1 MRVDSRIFYESAGGR
16 ASKTGLTVHWPTRTS
31 QGLLFSERFQQTLYH
46 IGVSVLDKPAVYRI
60 KVRGVVPESW
70 IDRLQDMDIV
80 SVASAATI
88 LEGWLPDQA
97 ALNGVLNTLYQLRL
111 PLLEVTCLPPMRTV
125 VSVPH
130 EDEKR

>member
-1 MRVDSRIFYESAGGR
+1 
-16 ASKTGLTVHWPTRTS
+16 
-31 QGLLFSERFQQTLYH
+31 
-46 IGVSVLDKPAVYRI
+46 LDKPAFYTI

-70 IDRLQDMDIV
+70 IDWLRDMEIL
-80 SVASAATI
+80 SVASDATT

-111 PLLEVTCLPPMRTV
+111 PLLEVTCLPPERAV
-125 VSVPH
+125 VGASL